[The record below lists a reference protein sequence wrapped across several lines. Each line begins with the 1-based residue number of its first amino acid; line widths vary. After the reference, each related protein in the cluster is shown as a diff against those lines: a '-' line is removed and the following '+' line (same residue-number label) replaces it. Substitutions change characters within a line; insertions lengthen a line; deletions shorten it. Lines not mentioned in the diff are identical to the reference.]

1 MLTPAQVYAQNVG
14 SVVGISCDAAATVS
28 GQTLRRSVTGSGFI
42 ITSDGYIVTNYHVV
56 ENADSITVNTQ
67 SGEQYEGTLIG
78 RDTSA
83 DMAVL
88 KIEAEDL
95 TPVTLGSSDSLAIG
109 DMVIAIG
116 NPLSALEATQ
126 TVGYISGKNRE
137 VTTDSNVVNMLQTD
151 EAINSGN
158 SGGPLFNTKGE
169 VVGITTAKYSGT
181 TSSGASIE
189 GISFAIPIDD
199 LKKSIE
205 DLQTNGF
212 IRSAYIGIRGMDVD
226 AAVVDTYGLPKGAYV
241 ESVEPG
247 FAAEAA
253 GLQPK
258 DIIVG
263 LGDES
268 VTSFNS
274 LARALRAFQAGDE
287 TTIRIYRSGSYLEKA
302 ITLSERPREEET
314 AAQEQPKASEERY
327 EDFSP
332 FGGGNP

>member
-1 MLTPAQVYAQNVG
+1 
-14 SVVGISCDAAATVS
+14 
-28 GQTLRRSVTGSGFI
+28 
-42 ITSDGYIVTNYHVV
+42 
-56 ENADSITVNTQ
+56 
-67 SGEQYEGTLIG
+67 
-78 RDTSA
+78 
-83 DMAVL
+83 
-88 KIEAEDL
+88 
-95 TPVTLGSSDSLAIG
+95 
-109 DMVIAIG
+109 
-116 NPLSALEATQ
+116 
-126 TVGYISGKNRE
+126 
-137 VTTDSNVVNMLQTD
+137 MLQTD
-151 EAINSGN
+151 VAINSGN
-158 SGGPLFNTKGE
+158 SGGPLFNTRGE

-189 GISFAIPIDD
+189 GISFAIPIDA

-226 AAVVDTYGLPKGAYV
+226 AVVVDTYGLPKGAYV

-263 LGDES
+263 LGEES

-287 TTIRIYRSGSYLEKA
+287 TTIRIYRSGSYLEKS
-302 ITLSERPREEET
+302 ITLSERPREET
-314 AAQEQPKASEERY
+314 AAQEQPTASEERY